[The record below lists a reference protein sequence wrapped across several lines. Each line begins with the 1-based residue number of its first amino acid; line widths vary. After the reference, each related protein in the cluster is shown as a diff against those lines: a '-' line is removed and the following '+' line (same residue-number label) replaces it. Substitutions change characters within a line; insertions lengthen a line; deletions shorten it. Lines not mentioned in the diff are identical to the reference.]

1 MAPLAS
7 APARSAAVALVRS
20 VGRSVTSVPSVRSC
34 DRSFRGARHGRGVC
48 RVLGEAAY
56 AGFRVA
62 QSSSRMRGTEKRCCS
77 DSGAPA
83 STASAP
89 RLGRTTSGRVTLVSG
104 IGCDIGATPSV
115 GACWTLATDSR
126 MTPSSP
132 TMRSSSASE
141 SSIRARPARWAT
153 SSRDRD
159 DMRAS
164 LWGSPS
170 GPDHASGPVHGI
182 AGPVPR
188 SPPVRG
194 VSCRGCRSLTTADPR
209 TTQGEPSMTSPASP
223 TTTTTAP
230 RENVPAPPAA
240 EAADPTPT
248 ASAGPAPTPTANET
262 ATGTATETATDAPA
276 DRASARAEMAEVAPR
291 ARRSPDVRAGA
302 RRAATLT
309 GAGIRRVRTL
319 LGGIVWFACL
329 LAATALLLGAVLVVL
344 DANTRNALVA
354 AVLRAADWADLGVF
368 SRTAGIKQFT
378 GDGATVKNA
387 ITNWGLAAVAWLVV
401 GRVALRVLTPRS

>member
-1 MAPLAS
+1 
-7 APARSAAVALVRS
+7 
-20 VGRSVTSVPSVRSC
+20 
-34 DRSFRGARHGRGVC
+34 
-48 RVLGEAAY
+48 
-56 AGFRVA
+56 
-62 QSSSRMRGTEKRCCS
+62 
-77 DSGAPA
+77 
-83 STASAP
+83 
-89 RLGRTTSGRVTLVSG
+89 
-104 IGCDIGATPSV
+104 
-115 GACWTLATDSR
+115 
-126 MTPSSP
+126 
-132 TMRSSSASE
+132 
-141 SSIRARPARWAT
+141 
-153 SSRDRD
+153 
-159 DMRAS
+159 
-164 LWGSPS
+164 
-170 GPDHASGPVHGI
+170 
-182 AGPVPR
+182 
-188 SPPVRG
+188 
-194 VSCRGCRSLTTADPR
+194 
-209 TTQGEPSMTSPASP
+209 MTSPASP

-262 ATGTATETATDAPA
+262 ATGTATETATETSTDAPA
-276 DRASARAEMAEVAPR
+276 DRASAKAEMAEVAPR